1 MNPYNKFKKIRN
13 APNGDPRFFID
24 RLGLANMV
32 GATVADVEAVA
43 EKVGFKAYRGR
54 KLGVGYVVTS
64 FNLYQQI
71 ADLYD
76 TLGKE

>member
-24 RLGLANMV
+24 ELDLANMV

-43 EKVGFKAYRGR
+43 EKVGLKAVERRDWMDCY
-54 KLGVGYVVTS
+54 L
-64 FNLYQQI
+64 
-71 ADLYD
+71 
-76 TLGKE
+76 